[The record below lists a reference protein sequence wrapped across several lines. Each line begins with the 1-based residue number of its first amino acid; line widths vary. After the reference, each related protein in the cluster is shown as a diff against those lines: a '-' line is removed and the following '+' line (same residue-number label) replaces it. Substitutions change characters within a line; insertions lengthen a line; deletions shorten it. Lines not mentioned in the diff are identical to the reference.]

1 MPSQVIL
8 NGTVNY
14 GRNLKS
20 IVTKLLIQICSKIG
34 GVPWTCDQ
42 LSPLVNEAPT
52 MVCGVNV
59 YYDSDR
65 TGCSG
70 VVGLVATTNK
80 KCTRYYSA
88 YEVLNTEWPGTVAY
102 GIDKL
107 MAKAIKNFTAINGA
121 RPERIV
127 VYREGIQAHIENV
140 CAQEVALL
148 KPICDEA
155 KLIYVHVEQRLL
167 TEMYA

>member
-1 MPSQVIL
+1 M
-8 NGTVNY
+8 
-14 GRNLKS
+14 
-20 IVTKLLIQICSKIG
+20 TKLLIQICSKIG

-88 YEVLNTEWPGTVAY
+88 YEVLNTEWPGTVA
-102 GIDKL
+102 
-107 MAKAIKNFTAINGA
+107 
-121 RPERIV
+121 
-127 VYREGIQAHIENV
+127 
-140 CAQEVALL
+140 
-148 KPICDEA
+148 
-155 KLIYVHVEQRLL
+155 
-167 TEMYA
+167 